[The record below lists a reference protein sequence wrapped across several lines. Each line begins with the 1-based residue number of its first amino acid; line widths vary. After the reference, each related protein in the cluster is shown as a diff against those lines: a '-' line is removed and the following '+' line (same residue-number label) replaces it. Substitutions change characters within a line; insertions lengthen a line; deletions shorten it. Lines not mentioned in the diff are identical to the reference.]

1 MSYIAAAVA
10 RLQRTT
16 AALAYDVYVLLSLV
30 YAPDLEVLYWQDH
43 TGTDM
48 DRFQTKLTGMDPSIH
63 DIDNNMFDNKF
74 DTIWV
79 EFSDTDTWEVY
90 LGITAML
97 TDQMVC
103 VTRISRAKW
112 GLNVNPKLETDEVP
126 IGLVL
131 LWVVS

>member
-1 MSYIAAAVA
+1 
-10 RLQRTT
+10 
-16 AALAYDVYVLLSLV
+16 
-30 YAPDLEVLYWQDH
+30 
-43 TGTDM
+43 M